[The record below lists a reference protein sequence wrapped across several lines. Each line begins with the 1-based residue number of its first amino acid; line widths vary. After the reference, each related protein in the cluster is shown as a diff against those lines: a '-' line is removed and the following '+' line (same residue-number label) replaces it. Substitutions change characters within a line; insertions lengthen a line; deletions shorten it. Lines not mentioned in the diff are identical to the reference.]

1 MTELHFVDTN
11 ILLYAYDRDVGSKH
25 DCAKQL
31 LIDLWNEGKG
41 CLSTQVLQ
49 EFFVNV
55 TKKIPQPLSTSIARE
70 IMRTYLPWI
79 RVATDGEMAVRASEI
94 ADTWQTSFW
103 DGMIIAA
110 AERSGAT
117 VLLSEEMQ
125 SGQRIAGLLIT
136 NPFSDFQQ
144 HK

>member
-1 MTELHFVDTN
+1 MTVLRFVDTN
-11 ILLYAYDRDVGSKH
+11 ILLYAYDLDAGSKH
-25 DCAKQL
+25 ERAKQL
-31 LIDLWNEGKG
+31 MIELWNEGNG

-49 EFFVNV
+49 DFFVNV

-70 IMRTYLPWI
+70 IMRTYLTWI
-79 RVATDGEMAVRASEI
+79 HVATDGEMAIRASEI

-117 VLLSEEMQ
+117 ELLSEDMQ
-125 SGQRIAGLLIT
+125 SGQRVAGLLIT
-136 NPFSDFQQ
+136 NPLKSGQAR
-144 HK
+144 

>member
-1 MTELHFVDTN
+1 MTELRFVDTN
-11 ILLYAYDRDVGSKH
+11 ILLYGHDRDAGSKH
-25 DCAKQL
+25 DRAKQL
-31 LIDLWNEGKG
+31 LINLWNEGNG

-55 TKKIPQPLSTSIARE
+55 TKKIPQPISTSIARE
-70 IMRTYLPWI
+70 IMRTYLPWV
-79 RVATDGEMAVRASEI
+79 RVATDGEMAIRASEI

-117 VLLSEEMQ
+117 ELLSEDMQ
-125 SGQRIAGLLIT
+125 SGQRIAGILIT
-136 NPFSDFQQ
+136 NPLTDIQA
-144 HK
+144 K